1 MIGWLEQ
8 LTSLPT
14 VAGKEGAVVGWVR
27 SWVTRRP
34 DLRLVVDGSGNLVIT
49 QRRRSRQAPVWMTAH
64 LDHPGFILTHQLT
77 RDRFQ
82 YEFRGGVLDE
92 YFDDASVHLFG
103 ESGRRSGRV
112 ETTERSGR
120 DRTGVLRLS
129 RSGPPVLSGDI
140 GRWAFADR
148 QIGIRAGRLHAP
160 ACDDLAGVAATLTAL
175 DRVRKSRHS
184 GHVGVLLTRAEEVGF
199 IGAIAA
205 ATNGTI
211 EQNTRLICVEMSR
224 SYPDSPIGEG
234 PVVRVGD
241 ASSVFSPWLTGVMA
255 SAGKD
260 LAERRAGFRYQRK
273 LMPGGSC
280 EATAFS
286 AYGFAATC
294 LCLPLGNY
302 HNMGD
307 LFGVETGTGRA
318 QIRPEVISIDD
329 YRGLVALLVRSIALL
344 ESGTEGLRA
353 KLDEHYLTY
362 QDLLGP

>member
-1 MIGWLEQ
+1 MISWLEQ

-14 VAGKEGAVVGWVR
+14 VAGEEGAVVDWVR
-27 SWVTRRP
+27 RWVARRP
-34 DLRLVVDGSGNLVIT
+34 DLRLVADRSGNLVIT

-64 LDHPGFILTHQLT
+64 MDHPGFIIGEELD
-77 RDRFQ
+77 RDLFR
-82 YEFRGGVLDE
+82 YEFRGGVLDA
-92 YFDDASVHLFG
+92 YFDEASVHVFG
-103 ESGRRSGRV
+103 ASGRRTGRV

-129 RSGPPVLSGDI
+129 RSGPPVRPGDI
-140 GRWAFADR
+140 GRWAFTDR
-148 QIGIRAGRLHAP
+148 QIGIRAGQLHAP

-175 DRVRKSRHS
+175 DRLRTTRHA

-205 ATNGTI
+205 AKNGTI
-211 EQNTRLICVEMSR
+211 TQDTRLVCVEMSR
-224 SYPDSPIGEG
+224 SYADSPIGGG

-255 SAGKD
+255 SAGQD
-260 LAERRAGFRYQRK
+260 LALRNSRFRYQRK

-286 AYGFAATC
+286 AYGFESTC

-307 LFGVETGTGRA
+307 LAGVEAGTSRA
-318 QIRPEVISIDD
+318 QLRPEVISIED
-329 YRGLVALLVRSIALL
+329 YRGLVALLVRSIAHI
-344 ESGTEGLRA
+344 ESGADGLRP
-353 KLDEHYLTY
+353 KLDEHYLSY